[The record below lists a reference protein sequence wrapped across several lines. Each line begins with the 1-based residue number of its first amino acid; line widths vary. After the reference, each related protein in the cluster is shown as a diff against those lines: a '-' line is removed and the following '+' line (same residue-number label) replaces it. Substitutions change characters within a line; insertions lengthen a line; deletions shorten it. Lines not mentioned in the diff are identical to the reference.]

1 MPSSQSSSSSSS
13 SASTTVTSPEPSPI
27 QGKQEVLDLS
37 LDSDVE
43 IKAEDDD
50 GVSCFSDTK
59 HEDAVEPEDEADQT
73 MEGREQ
79 EERAESVDAVGPAD
93 AKIRLPRQTKK
104 EEEEQ
109 KLFDVLVEEEKTF
122 RRIKRPWLKTHPN
135 LNILDE
141 TTWEGCAQLH
151 PTGPGL
157 DTLRAHGGFDRWQ
170 IGGYRVR
177 TLQYPS
183 EGSRCQSSLRIATRA
198 DLNVATR
205 RPGLPWVW
213 TTGPDMWN
221 HRDDYDNRHAAF
233 VQLTPR
239 KRGHLQWTMFGDYNI
254 IWAGYLED
262 GEFARLPPAKQRRT
276 VELLLRY
283 TRDKVAFARFIFRN
297 CFVERENGTAVNVQA
312 ANKEEQEERV
322 WKALMDNDG
331 SLSLVWTMMVYHGI
345 NEQEFEECESRPKPI
360 PGAKKKEGKAKGTA
374 GKKQRVKKARKTGV
388 QKKAD
393 SGETARS
400 RKRSQAPTPDV
411 KPKRR
416 RVGAQ

>member
-1 MPSSQSSSSSSS
+1 MRSSSQPDIVDGISARRPSGESSVPGSRRTPTSIFWTKLRGKAALSCTRQDQAWTPCGRTV
-13 SASTTVTSPEPSPI
+13 ASTAGRLEATELGLCSTRLKVYVPAL
-27 QGKQEVLDLS
+27 VV
-37 LDSDVE
+37 SDVN
-43 IKAEDDD
+43 
-50 GVSCFSDTK
+50 
-59 HEDAVEPEDEADQT
+59 ADPPD
-73 MEGREQ
+73 
-79 EERAESVDAVGPAD
+79 S
-93 AKIRLPRQTKK
+93 RLQ
-104 EEEEQ
+104 
-109 KLFDVLVEEEKTF
+109 
-122 RRIKRPWLKTHPN
+122 
-135 LNILDE
+135 
-141 TTWEGCAQLH
+141 
-151 PTGPGL
+151 
-157 DTLRAHGGFDRWQ
+157 
-170 IGGYRVR
+170 
-177 TLQYPS
+177 
-183 EGSRCQSSLRIATRA
+183 SRCQSSLRIATRA

-331 SLSLVWTMMVYHGI
+331 SLSVCSTEPSAVPADQSARAARLDHDGLSRHQRARVRGMRKSAKAHPRREEEGGQG
-345 NEQEFEECESRPKPI
+345 EGHRREEAKGQEGEEDRS
-360 PGAKKKEGKAKGTA
+360 AKEGGFGGDST
-374 GKKQRVKKARKTGV
+374 VK
-388 QKKAD
+388 
-393 SGETARS
+393 ETLS
-400 RKRSQAPTPDV
+400 STYT
-411 KPKRR
+411 
-416 RVGAQ
+416 